1 MNKKYIYI
9 YNKIVRSPPAGEGA
23 DPEGVINLY

>member
-1 MNKKYIYI
+1 MNKKYI